1 MTYYEKSGFPEQ
13 LIKNLQERSM
23 EKRTLA
29 TKQVQQEIEDLVQK
43 NDDDAIARKIEALK
57 RLTEE
62 NTQMLKKA
70 GLYGLS
76 SVGVGL
82 SVGSP

>member
-1 MTYYEKSGFPEQ
+1 MVK
-13 LIKNLQERSM
+13 
-23 EKRTLA
+23 
-29 TKQVQQEIEDLVQK
+29 K
-43 NDDDAIARKIEALK
+43 NDDDTIARKIEALK

-82 SVGSP
+82 SVGQPQKNVSPNYLNCACRKVQSTWIV